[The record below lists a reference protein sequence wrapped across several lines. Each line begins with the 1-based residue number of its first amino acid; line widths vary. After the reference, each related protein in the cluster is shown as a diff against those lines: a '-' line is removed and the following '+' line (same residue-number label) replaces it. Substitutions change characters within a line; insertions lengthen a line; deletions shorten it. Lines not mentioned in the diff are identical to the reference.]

1 MDRSERIG
9 LGVSAG
15 GHALIVAALALG
27 LLHWSA
33 PRILAPPSLEVALTD
48 NVALESRAVSHEAP
62 QQAQAPE
69 LGVSEPDA
77 APPEKAVAK
86 PEPKPEPKVDKKAAQ
101 ARLEKEEAARDRA
114 DLSKAMQNLA
124 ASDKN
129 KPRRASLLGD
139 DFLKGL
145 DSSKTGTST
154 AATGDAPLSPQAAR
168 ALNAEINRQI
178 KPYWNPPTGADA
190 DKLVT
195 VISVNLAQDGSIV
208 GQPHIKSQTGVT
220 PSNASQKS
228 LHAENAMRALR
239 RAAPFKLPPDL
250 YSAWQSLEI
259 SFDKR
264 LSQ

>member
-15 GHALIVAALALG
+15 SHVLIIAALALG

-33 PRILAPPSLEVALTD
+33 PKVLAPPSLEVSLTD
-48 NVALESRAVSHEAP
+48 NIALQSRATSNEAP
-62 QQAQAPE
+62 QQAQASE

-77 APPEKAVAK
+77 VPGKTAAK
-86 PEPKPEPKVDKKAAQ
+86 PEPKPEPKVDKKAEQ
-101 ARLEKEEAARDRA
+101 AKLEKEKAAQTRT

-124 ASDKN
+124 AADKA

-139 DFLKGL
+139 DFLKGI

-190 DKLVT
+190 DQLKT
-195 VISVNLAQDGSIV
+195 VVVVNLAQDGSIV
-208 GQPHIKSQTGVT
+208 GQPRIKSQTGVT
-220 PSNASQKS
+220 ASNASQKS
-228 LHAENAMRALR
+228 LHAENALRALR
-239 RAAPFKLPPDL
+239 RAAPFKLPADL